1 MSFYRRVVLLFL
13 LGISSGAQS
22 ASHEQIMQIYNS
34 ESVGSVIKCQSHM
47 DVKSGDGT
55 IPIQIMS
62 VMTVTGRK
70 FNHLYYN
77 SEITYLL
84 VNAAKPYMYVSV
96 SVEGNIQEEQ
106 RKIRTELDLSTL
118 RVDFPGNPEMANT
131 VRELF
136 REQRVTYADYTDITV
151 NEPPSYAVRQYSKDS
166 ISGVILQSCT
176 PMAQR

>member
-1 MSFYRRVVLLFL
+1 
-13 LGISSGAQS
+13 
-22 ASHEQIMQIYNS
+22 
-34 ESVGSVIKCQSHM
+34 M

-136 REQRVTYADYTDITV
+136 RE
-151 NEPPSYAVRQYSKDS
+151 
-166 ISGVILQSCT
+166 
-176 PMAQR
+176 